1 EKAAH
6 LQSLLRKRAR
16 FAWTDVQAKAF
27 QELKDA
33 LVSAAVLAY
42 PNKEQPFK
50 LMTDASDIALG
61 AVLMQWNPEENRDYV
76 VSYAS
81 KALNPAEKNYD
92 TTDREGLAAV
102 WAIRRYKRYLHG
114 RHFELFTDHKALL
127 SIIHKLEPRSK
138 RKARWVSELQE
149 YDFTIWHLEGKK
161 NVIADALSRDPKF
174 GEKALTDRAL
184 KVRRGV
190 LFIEK
195 KPNQW
200 RRVIPSPN
208 HEEIIRSVHEQGHM
222 GIHSTVN
229 KIKERFWWPGISKQV
244 AEFISTCD
252 QCQREKKPQKAKD
265 IYPIIASRPFEIVGI
280 DHVGPL
286 HETPEGY
293 QYMIIAQDYFT
304 KWPIVKPTK
313 TTNMDEALKFVY
325 EEIYTVYGK
334 PQQLISDQG
343 SAFTG
348 ELWNAAMKK
357 WKINHTPTTA
367 ANPQGNGQ
375 VERFNQTL
383 VKMLQKKLGARKN
396 QWHLKI
402 PGLLMDYRASVQAT
416 TGRTP

>member
-1 EKAAH
+1 MDPTAYA
-6 LQSLLRKRAR
+6 
-16 FAWTDVQAKAF
+16 
-27 QELKDA
+27 ELK
-33 LVSAAVLAY
+33 
-42 PNKEQPFK
+42 
-50 LMTDASDIALG
+50 
-61 AVLMQWNPEENRDYV
+61 
-76 VSYAS
+76 
-81 KALNPAEKNYD
+81 
-92 TTDREGLAAV
+92 
-102 WAIRRYKRYLHG
+102 
-114 RHFELFTDHKALL
+114 
-127 SIIHKLEPRSK
+127 
-138 RKARWVSELQE
+138 
-149 YDFTIWHLEGKK
+149 
-161 NVIADALSRDPKF
+161 
-174 GEKALTDRAL
+174 EKALTDRAL
-184 KVRRGV
+184 KVQRGV

-208 HEEIIRSVHEQGHM
+208 HKEIIRSVHEQGHM

-229 KIKERFWWPGISKQV
+229 KIKERYWWPGISKQA

-293 QYMIIAQDYFT
+293 QYMIVAQDYFT

-383 VKMLQKKLGARKN
+383 VKMLRKKLGARKN

-402 PGLLMDYRASVQAT
+402 PGLLIDYRASVQAT
-416 TGRTP
+416 TGKTPVELLFGYRLELPIEAKYPIALDELLDEPIDRFQQLEDLHHKRIEAAEVIRKKQEKVKEKMEANKGLATPYQIGDLVLLYAPAHKRKLEQAMEGPFRIKEVGKRGVYLLETLGGNIYKRVGRRRLIKYNDHNKARVEIGETSHPLD